1 MSQSAILTV
10 LQQALIVVLELSAP
24 ILLTSLIVGLII
36 SLLQAVTQ
44 VNEQAI
50 NYVPKIAAIA
60 LVLVFAGPWMIQIL
74 LSFATHIFSSLP
86 TMIQ

>member
-1 MSQSAILTV
+1 MSQSVTLTV

-60 LVLVFAGPWMIQIL
+60 LVLVFVGPWMIQIL

>member
-10 LQQALIVVLELSAP
+10 LQQAITVVLELSAP
-24 ILLTSLIVGLII
+24 ILLTSLVIGLII

-60 LVLVFAGPWMIQIL
+60 LVIVFVGPWMLQVL
-74 LSFATHIFSSLP
+74 LSFATHIFSILP
-86 TMIQ
+86 SAL